1 MADNKEI
8 KEEKKEDNK
17 ESLQAAENKKE
28 TAGNAQAQNN
38 KATAEVGKEQPADR
52 QNNAGGGAQ

>member
-1 MADNKEI
+1 MVTE
-8 KEEKKEDNK
+8 EEKKEDNK